1 MLKDDL
7 KTLLATEYA
16 FVIKA
21 QFFHW
26 NVEGPDFAQLH
37 EFFGDLYNEV
47 YDNSID
53 RTAEYIRT
61 LDDYTPGSFER
72 FSELSQIP
80 GQTKVPRARLMIEE
94 LQADNVRMIDLLNR
108 TFDTAEA
115 EDQQGIANF
124 IAERL
129 DAHGK
134 HGWMLRSFLKDQ
146 RA

>member
-1 MLKDDL
+1 
-7 KTLLATEYA
+7 LATEYA

-21 QFFHW
+21 QQFHW

-37 EFFGDLYNEV
+37 KFFGKIYDEV
-47 YDNSID
+47 YENSID
-53 RTAEYIRT
+53 QTAEFIRI

-72 FSELSQIP
+72 FGELSVIR
-80 GQTKVPRARLMIEE
+80 GQTKIPRARLMIEE
-94 LQADNVRMIDLLNR
+94 LLANNGQMIELLNQC
-108 TFDTAEA
+108 FAEA
-115 EDQQGIANF
+115 EQENQQGIADF
-124 IAERL
+124 IAGRI

>member
-1 MLKDDL
+1 MLADSL

-16 FVIKA
+16 FSIKA
-21 QFFHW
+21 QLFHW

-37 EFFGDLYNEV
+37 EFFGDLYEEV
-47 YDNSID
+47 YDGSID

-61 LDDYTPGSFER
+61 LDDYAPGSFER
-72 FSELSQIP
+72 FMELSRIP
-80 GQTKVPRARLMIEE
+80 GQTKIPRARLMIEE
-94 LQADNVRMIDLLNR
+94 LLANNEQMVELLNE
-108 TFDTAEA
+108 TFAVAEQ
-115 EDQQGIANF
+115 ENQQGIANF
-124 IAERL
+124 IAERI

>member
-1 MLKDDL
+1 MLTDSL

-16 FVIKA
+16 FSIKA
-21 QFFHW
+21 QLFHW

-37 EFFGDLYNEV
+37 EFFGELYEEV
-47 YDNSID
+47 YDGSID

-61 LDDYTPGSFER
+61 LGDYAPGSFER
-72 FSELSQIP
+72 FGELSIIS
-80 GQTKVPRARLMIEE
+80 GQTKIPRARLMIEE
-94 LQADNVRMIDLLNR
+94 LLANNGQMLELLNE
-108 TFDTAEA
+108 TFAVAEQ
-115 EDQQGIANF
+115 ENQQGIANF
-124 IAERL
+124 IAERI

>member
-1 MLKDDL
+1 MLADSL

-16 FVIKA
+16 FVAKA

-37 EFFGDLYNEV
+37 EFFGDLYQEV

-61 LDDYTPGSFER
+61 LDDYAPGSFER
-72 FSELSQIP
+72 FLELSRIS

-94 LQADNVRMIDLLNR
+94 LLANNEQMVELLNE
-108 TFDTAEA
+108 TFAVAEQ
-115 EDQQGIANF
+115 ENQQGIANF
-124 IAERL
+124 VAERI

>member
-1 MLKDDL
+1 MLSDSL
-7 KTLLATEYA
+7 KILLATEYA

-37 EFFGDLYNEV
+37 EFFGEIYQEV

-53 RTAEYIRT
+53 KTAEYIRV

-72 FSELSQIP
+72 FAELSQIR
-80 GQTKVPRARLMIEE
+80 GQIKVPRARLMIEE
-94 LQADNVRMIDLLNR
+94 LLTDNQTMIALLNQ
-108 TFDTAEA
+108 TFREAEA
-115 EDQQGIANF
+115 ENEEGIANF
-124 IAERL
+124 IAERI

-134 HGWMLRSFLKDQ
+134 HGWMLRSFLKDA

>member
-1 MLKDDL
+1 MLADAL

-16 FVIKA
+16 FVVKA

-37 EFFGDLYNEV
+37 EFFGNIYNEV

-53 RTAEYIRT
+53 KTAEYIRT
-61 LDDYTPGSFER
+61 LEDYAPGSFER
-72 FSELSQIP
+72 FIELSSVK

-94 LQADNVRMIDLLNR
+94 LLANNSQLIELLNQV
-108 TFDTAEA
+108 FAIAEQ
-115 EDQQGIANF
+115 ETQEGIANF
-124 IAERL
+124 LAERI

-134 HGWMLRSFLKDQ
+134 WGWQLRSFLKDS

>member
-1 MLKDDL
+1 MLVDSL

-16 FVIKA
+16 FVVKS

-26 NVEGPDFAQLH
+26 NVEGPDFAELH
-37 EFFGDLYNEV
+37 GFFGAIYDEV

-61 LDDYTPGSFER
+61 LDDYTPGSFSR
-72 FSELSQIP
+72 FAELSQLP
-80 GQTKVPRARLMIEE
+80 EQTRVPRARLMLEE
-94 LQADNVRMIDLLNR
+94 LLKDNSLMIELLNSC
-108 TFDTAEA
+108 FADAEA
-115 EDQQGIANF
+115 ENQQGIANF
-124 IAERL
+124 IAERI

-134 HGWMLRSFLKDQ
+134 WGWQLKSFLKDG